1 MKWFKLFRLKRK
13 SVIFCLIEVFF
24 ELHSIATERKKDVEW
39 AKKGDFLAN
48 GKKFKPLQYA
58 IYLIINTN
66 QLF

>member
-13 SVIFCLIEVFF
+13 SVIFRPIEAFL

-48 GKKFKPLQYA
+48 WKKFKPLQ
-58 IYLIINTN
+58 
-66 QLF
+66 